1 MTSISAIANDFD
13 NSIMPRPKIAD
24 IDERLSLEL
33 VIALVGP
40 VGSGCTTTYE
50 TMAKILYDDY
60 GYDPVHVVL
69 SELIKEHAHE
79 VSLDIPGTLSVSE
92 RIDRYQDV
100 GNALRLRFGDRYLAD
115 RAIEKI
121 AIERDQRNGYAE
133 VGGSRVVLP
142 QRRAYFLDSLKN
154 PAELKRLRQV
164 YGDLLWVVSV
174 FAPEDVRLDRLKR
187 KGMEDADARY
197 AMKRDYDE
205 EQNSGQKVSK
215 IAHQANYFIRNSSD
229 NRENLKTPADRF
241 VETVFAV
248 KLHTPTPYEK
258 GMMEAASAAVRSACL
273 SRQVGAAI
281 YDKSGDLLGVGCND
295 VPKFGGGL
303 YGEGGGADHRCFRWQ
318 ENECHNDK
326 HKIALAT
333 KIANSVDA
341 TREDAPALISD
352 AMDGGVANLIE
363 FSRSVHAEMEAIVSV
378 ARLGTGSTA
387 GATLYTTTFPCHNC
401 ARHIVG
407 AGVHTVYYVE
417 PYSKSLAL
425 DLHSDA
431 ITLLEESEDKVRFL
445 QYEGFAPRTSLRL
458 FSSSGRE
465 RKRDGKFVENSPR
478 EAKPIFATP
487 LDSYT
492 MTENMVI
499 SKLNAEG
506 IEMPANPKQPNRK
519 QLSLLLPINAPH
531 RVTVRLLTS
540 ERSKIE
546 ESRQRLMKDL
556 ERSGL
561 LLR

>member
-1 MTSISAIANDFD
+1 MVWVMATIAPAANDPD
-13 NSIMPRPKIAD
+13 ESTRTRPKVAN

-50 TMAKILYDDY
+50 TMAKMLVDDF
-60 GYDPVHVVL
+60 GYDTVHIVL

-79 VSLDIPGTLSVSE
+79 VSMEIPAALSASE
-92 RIDRYQDV
+92 RVDRYQNV
-100 GNALRLRFGDRYLAD
+100 GNALRDKFGDEYLAD

-121 AIERDQRNGYAE
+121 AIERDQREGYE
-133 VGGSRVVLP
+133 DVGDVRIVLP
-142 QRRAYFLDSLKN
+142 KRRVYFLDSLKN
-154 PAELKRLRQV
+154 PAELRRLKQV
-164 YGDLLWVVSV
+164 YGDLLWVVTV
-174 FAPEDVRLDRLKR
+174 FAPEGVRFERLTR
-187 KGMEDADARY
+187 KGMQETDARY
-197 AMKRDYDE
+197 AMTRDYDE
-205 EQNSGQKVSK
+205 EQNSGQRVSK
-215 IAHQANYFIRNSSD
+215 VAHQANYFIRNSSN
-229 NRENLKTPADRF
+229 NRDDLKSPAERF
-241 VETVFAV
+241 LQTVFGV
-248 KLHTPTPYEK
+248 DLHTPTVDEK

-281 YDKSGDLLGVGCND
+281 YDTSGDLLGVGCND

-303 YGEGGGADHRCFRWQ
+303 YGEDGGADHRCFRWQ

-333 KIANSVDA
+333 RIATAVGAHKKNAANVISEMMEGGIANLV
-341 TREDAPALISD
+341 
-352 AMDGGVANLIE
+352 E

-401 ARHIVG
+401 ARHIVA
-407 AGVHTVYYVE
+407 AGVTTVYYVE

-425 DLHSDA
+425 ELHSDS
-431 ITLLEESEDKVRFL
+431 ITLDEEPGDKVRFL

-458 FSSSGRE
+458 FSSTGRE
-465 RKRDGKFVENSPR
+465 RKENGKFAGTNPR

-499 SKLNAEG
+499 SKLNAGGDGDGNE
-506 IEMPANPKQPNRK
+506 PK
-519 QLSLLLPINAPH
+519 AA
-531 RVTVRLLTS
+531 
-540 ERSKIE
+540 
-546 ESRQRLMKDL
+546 
-556 ERSGL
+556 
-561 LLR
+561 